1 MLFICFIKRI
11 GEDWISHLDQLTQ
24 LKALAEDPVFQRSV
38 QTVKQENKMK
48 VAQYLQKE
56 YNVNVNPASLFDIQ
70 VRKP

>member
-1 MLFICFIKRI
+1 
-11 GEDWISHLDQLTQ
+11 LDQLVQ

-56 YNVNVNPASLFDIQ
+56 YGVNVNPASLFDIQ
-70 VRKP
+70 VGNP